1 MSMNMYHILNP
12 KDSVAVALRDL
23 HKGDQFDTPKGKV
36 VLKDDIQR
44 GHKFALQDIPEGTDV
59 IKYGFK
65 IGHAVKDIAKGEWV
79 HTHNTKTNLS
89 GTLDYTYD
97 PVPDEND
104 APKDSRTFMGYKRA
118 NGKVGIRNDL
128 YLIPMVG
135 CVNALL
141 DIVVQQF
148 KALHPD
154 NGSFD
159 NIMTL
164 KHPYGCNQLGGDFE
178 NTRNML
184 IDATLHPNA
193 GGVLL
198 FGLGCETN
206 QMDEYLEALEKA
218 NGGPI
223 DNTRIKH
230 LVSQKVDD
238 EYDTALNMLEEL
250 NDAAANDVR
259 TPQPLSELRIGLKCG
274 GSDGLSGI
282 TANPLLG
289 HVTDFVT
296 AQGGSA
302 VLTEVPEMFGA
313 ETILMSRA
321 KDKATFNEIVSLIND
336 FKDYFIENK
345 QPVYENPAPGNYQ
358 GGITT
363 LEDKSLGCTQKAG
376 RSQVTDV
383 LRYAERI
390 KSPGLS
396 LLEAP
401 GNDPVC
407 VSAEAAAG
415 CQMILFTTGRG
426 NPFSSFVPTIKVSS
440 NTPLAEKKP
449 RWIDFD
455 AGQLLQKPMAE
466 LSEQFIDKVLDVA
479 SGTKTNNEKYN
490 IHGFTMFKTGVT
502 V

>member
-1 MSMNMYHILNP
+1 MESNNYHILTS
-12 KDSVAVALRDL
+12 KDSVAVALQDL
-23 HKGDQFDTPKGKV
+23 EAGQKMDTPQGKV
-36 VLKDDIQR
+36 VLQDKIQR
-44 GHKFALQDIPEGTDV
+44 GHKFALKDIAKDTDI
-59 IKYGFK
+59 IKYGFP
-65 IGHAVKDIAKGEWV
+65 IGHATQDIQKGEWV

-89 GTLDYTYD
+89 GTLQYSYH
-97 PVPDEND
+97 PV
-104 APKDSRTFMGYKRA
+104 ASSHKAQKDKRTFMGYERK
-118 NGKVGIRNDL
+118 NGDVGIRNDL
-128 YLIPMVG
+128 YIIPMVS
-135 CVNALL
+135 CVNALT

-148 KALHPD
+148 KAIYPD

-159 NIMTL
+159 NIITL
-164 KHPYGCNQLGGDFE
+164 KHAYGCNQLGGDFE
-178 NTRNML
+178 NTRNLL
-184 IDATLHPNA
+184 IDVVLHPNA

-206 QMDEYLEALEKA
+206 QMDQFLERLEKA
-218 NGGPI
+218 GGPI
-223 DNTRIKH
+223 DHDRVKY
-230 LVSQKVDD
+230 LVAQNVDD
-238 EYDTALNMLEEL
+238 EYDTALQMLKEL
-250 NDAAANDVR
+250 NENAAQDHR
-259 TPQPLSELRIGLKCG
+259 TPQPLSKLKIGLKCG

-289 HVTDFVT
+289 HVTDFIT
-296 AQGGSA
+296 DQGGSA
-302 VLTEVPEMFGA
+302 ILTEVPEMFGA

-321 KDKATFNEIVSLIND
+321 NNQATFNKIVRLIND
-336 FKDYFIENK
+336 FKDYFIKND
-345 QPVYENPAPGNYQ
+345 QPVYENPAPGNYA

-376 RSQVTDV
+376 TAPVTDV
-383 LRYAERI
+383 LKYAQRI
-390 KSPGLS
+390 KKTGLS

-415 CQMILFTTGRG
+415 CQLILFTTGRG

-440 NTPLAEKKP
+440 NSPLAEKKP

-455 AGQLLQKPMAE
+455 AGRLLQTPMQE
-466 LSEQFIDKVLDVA
+466 LVEQFIDNMLEVINGK
-479 SGTKTNNEKYN
+479 KTNNEKYN

>member
-1 MSMNMYHILNP
+1 METNTFHILNA
-12 KDSVAVALRDL
+12 KDTVAVALQDIPAQTEIPTQ
-23 HKGDQFDTPKGKV
+23 KGIVTTTEM
-36 VLKDDIQR
+36 IQR
-44 GHKFALQDIPEGTDV
+44 GHKFALQDMAKNEDI
-59 IKYGFK
+59 IKYGFP
-65 IGHAVKDIAKGEWV
+65 IGHATQDIQKGEWV
-79 HTHNTKTNLS
+79 HTHNVKTNLS
-89 GTLDYTYD
+89 GTLTYEYK
-97 PVPDEND
+97 PVHTDHQVV
-104 APKDSRTFMGYKRA
+104 KDTRTFMGYKRA

-128 YLIPMVG
+128 YIIPMVS
-135 CVNALL
+135 CVNSLL
-141 DIVVQQF
+141 DTVLQEF

-159 NIMTL
+159 NVITL
-164 KHPYGCNQLGGDFE
+164 KHAYGCNQLGGDFQ
-178 NTRNML
+178 NTRKMI
-184 IDATLHPNA
+184 IDAVMHPNA

-206 QMDEYLEALEKA
+206 QMDEFLEELEKYD
-218 NGGPI
+218 GPI
-223 DNTRIKH
+223 DNDRVKY
-230 LVSQKVDD
+230 LVAQQVHD
-238 EYDTALNMLEEL
+238 EFDTALKMLEAL
-250 NDAAANDVR
+250 NETASHDVR
-259 TPQPLSELRIGLKCG
+259 TEQPLSELKIGLKCG

-289 HVTDFVT
+289 HASDFVT
-296 AQGGSA
+296 EQGGST

-321 KDKATFNEIVSLIND
+321 KDEQTFDMVVDLIND
-336 FKDYFIENK
+336 FKDYFLEHK
-345 QPVYENPAPGNYQ
+345 QPVYENPAPGNYA

-376 RSQVTDV
+376 TSTVTDV
-383 LRYAERI
+383 LQYAETIR
-390 KSPGLS
+390 KPGLS
-396 LLEAP
+396 LLQAP

-440 NTPLAEKKP
+440 NTPLAEEKP

-455 AGQLLQKPMAE
+455 AGQLVNKPMKE
-466 LSEQFIDKVLDVA
+466 LSDQFIQNMIDVA
-479 SGTKTNNEKYN
+479 SGKKTNNEKYN
-490 IHGFTMFKTGVT
+490 VHGFTMFKNGVT